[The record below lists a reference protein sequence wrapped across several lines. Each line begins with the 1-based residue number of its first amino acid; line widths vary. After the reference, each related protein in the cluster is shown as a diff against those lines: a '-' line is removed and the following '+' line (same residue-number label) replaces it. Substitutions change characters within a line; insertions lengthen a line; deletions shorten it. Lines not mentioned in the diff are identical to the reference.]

1 MISNGRKCPQSLRD
15 DLDPEKRASR
25 IAQEARSPTGS
36 TSDTSRRRAGRGL
49 EDVEASKTW
58 SPAARAAARKAF
70 AKATSSGASRE
81 EAIEAGYRAGLRR
94 EEKKPPPL
102 PELAAYA
109 TSLLG
114 ARVVDVISRRRK
126 IDPVEERCFE
136 RLFPDKGFPD
146 RPAVVA
152 VPQTPKGGRSESA
165 PEDQKTTHEKAL
177 PGDPSPRQTG
187 LGLE

>member
-1 MISNGRKCPQSLRD
+1 MAENALKASETTSIPKNGPL
-15 DLDPEKRASR
+15 
-25 IAQEARSPTGS
+25 G
-36 TSDTSRRRAGRGL
+36 SRRKPDLPPGRPPTPTV
-49 EDVEASKTW
+49 DARVEASKTW

-70 AKATSSGASRE
+70 TKATSSGASRE

-114 ARVVDVISRRRK
+114 ARVVDVISPRRK

-152 VPQTPKGGRSESA
+152 VPQTPKSGRSESA